1 MRKQPDKDLIFKI
14 KHKNIQPFKIKEIKK
29 NSNNKNALDNYVK
42 MNKITDIKN
51 QRNKTKKQQSK
62 QIVNKQRTK
71 ILSV

>member
-1 MRKQPDKDLIFKI
+1 MRKQPDKGLIFKI

-51 QRNKTKKQQSK
+51 QRNKTKKWQNK